1 LDANLRDDDRPCR
14 NPPYAQPNRPCMR
27 LFKHPLTGADLGEA
41 DLRGAQIIRTTL
53 LDTTLTGSHVY
64 GAAVWD
70 VKVNDGTQ
78 QKNLTI
84 TDVPPGQSL
93 ITDNITD
100 PDKPLITVDNI
111 KVAQFIYLLLKNQ
124 EIRGVIDTIT
134 AKAVLILGRF
144 SKERKAVLDAIR
156 EELRKHN
163 YLPIMFDFPPSC
175 SRASVETVK
184 TLAGM
189 ARFVVADLTD
199 AKSVLQELQA
209 IVPDF
214 PSVAVRILIKRGQYE
229 PGMLDFIRRFPWVIE
244 DAYEYED
251 EEDVITSI
259 KRPRY
264 RSGGSKGAKTA
275 KMRLGRNR

>member
-1 LDANLRDDDRPCR
+1 MPRVHKKSSELEAVYYADV
-14 NPPYAQPNRPCMR
+14 NPPESRHLSGRYHCRR
-27 LFKHPLTGADLGEA
+27 RRYK
-41 DLRGAQIIRTTL
+41 LR
-53 LDTTLTGSHVY
+53 
-64 GAAVWD
+64 
-70 VKVNDGTQ
+70 
-78 QKNLTI
+78 
-84 TDVPPGQSL
+84 
-93 ITDNITD
+93 
-100 PDKPLITVDNI
+100 TVSWI
-111 KVAQFIYLLLKNQ
+111 
-124 EIRGVIDTIT
+124 IDTIT

-175 SRASVETVK
+175 SRA
-184 TLAGM
+184 TLRRSKRWLVWHGLW
-189 ARFVVADLTD
+189 FADLTD

-251 EEDVITSI
+251 EKGVITSI
-259 KRPRY
+259 KDHVIVPAE
-264 RSGGSKGAKTA
+264 AKVR
-275 KMRLGRNR
+275 KLRKCE